1 MKLAISFK
9 NGLKI
14 FMIITICCAF
24 SACSPKNENLSTAT
38 AQLLPPIEMEETS
51 VSASGEVVPRIK
63 SELSFQNNAK
73 NLNVLVDPGEEVQ
86 EGDVLVESDDLQQI
100 SDVET
105 AEARLADAKSVYD
118 ILKRN
123 FATKIEQDAAIAN
136 IGAAESALEGALKNL
151 RLTKMYAPFSGT
163 VIEVYLN
170 SFENVNAGEPVV
182 LLADMKTQVVETTDL
197 NEIDVKK
204 ISVGNPV
211 EISYDAFPEVR
222 ISGEVIDI
230 MQKSAGSSGVNY
242 TVTIEPAKILDE
254 LRWGMSAF
262 VVISL
267 DTK

>member
-24 SACSPKNENLSTAT
+24 SACSPKNENLSTDT

-151 RLTKMYAPFSGT
+151 RLTKNVCAIFR
-163 VIEVYLN
+163 N
-170 SFENVNAGEPVV
+170 SNRS
-182 LLADMKTQVVETTDL
+182 
-197 NEIDVKK
+197 
-204 ISVGNPV
+204 ISK
-211 EISYDAFPEVR
+211 F
-222 ISGEVIDI
+222 
-230 MQKSAGSSGVNY
+230 
-242 TVTIEPAKILDE
+242 
-254 LRWGMSAF
+254 F
-262 VVISL
+262 
-267 DTK
+267 